1 MEKLS
6 EFYDVTDDKSII
18 ELDDFRKHKLSLKHI
33 NKLKRMREIKKL
45 QMSKRQGD
53 YNKIY
58 GKAKP
63 DAGGMGMPP
72 V

>member
-1 MEKLS
+1 MEKLK

-18 ELDDFRKHKLSLKHI
+18 ELDDIRKHKLSLKHI

-45 QMSKRQGD
+45 QMSQRQED
-53 YNKIY
+53 FQKIY

>member
-1 MEKLS
+1 MEKLK

-33 NKLKRMREIKKL
+33 NKLKIMRENKKL
-45 QMSKRQGD
+45 QMSQRQGD
-53 YNKIY
+53 FQKIY

-63 DAGGMGMPP
+63 DSRGMGMPP